1 MNYAESLEPGDDFLP
16 VGTTLLNG
24 TYAITDHL
32 GSGGFGLT
40 YLAGDQIGRK
50 VVLKECFP
58 ASVCL
63 RRSKQVRPQTRSH
76 EDDFEK
82 LIQNF
87 VGEARQL
94 AKLKHENVVPVL
106 HFFEENDTAYMALE
120 YVDGVDLTT
129 HVDEKSGY
137 LTPRR
142 IMDLARQ
149 LVGALDYVHRHGV
162 LHRDIAPDNIIV
174 SKDDTPVLIDFGAAR
189 NVDAALAQSIFAV
202 KDGFSPPEFYLPGEK
217 HSAASDIYSFGATL
231 YTLVTGHVPV
241 DAQRRVVAQQK
252 DQADPLAPLV
262 GAVRGFPEGFLRAI
276 DKAMALS
283 PEERPQRASELLELM
298 QTTYD
303 ADGQPVSPRKPHL
316 HVVGQEANSA
326 PARRNPASE
335 PRIPVPTRPAVP
347 AGARTTERPGQACKP
362 VTRPACAPAQKAAC
376 APGRPA
382 TKPATR
388 QVERTATAVHDP
400 ASAEAN
406 ARAKRAGAEVLP
418 PLVSAGPDDISAL
431 RPKTGG
437 KSNLGMIL
445 AAAAIAIGAAGGYFA
460 FANKGEEVAVSE
472 PAVVEP
478 AAQAPAAVAQAPAP
492 AAQEPAPE
500 QITAPAPA
508 AAPAAE
514 PASPA
519 ALFTPAKPAAAA
531 PDAGQGGWHIDIEL
545 ALTQGADAAGK
556 PAVVFSG
563 GERSPYPAG
572 TILAAVGGAPVGGDP
587 AGVPALAASY
597 FALSDPASAGLPIE
611 VTNPLFGTTTEAE
624 LPVQVSRE
632 VSMGI
637 FDVVQERDRD
647 AWRVRVSAASEASG
661 LIAGDILLSE
671 RQSGRRIERASDLS
685 GVLEGFSRLG
695 QPSYELI
702 VQRNGAT
709 KIIGVGLSTP

>member
-1 MNYAESLEPGDDFLP
+1 MNYAESLEPADDFLP

-63 RRSKQVRPQTRSH
+63 RSSKQVRPQTRSH

-82 LIQNF
+82 LIHNF

-202 KDGFSPPEFYLPGEK
+202 KDGFSPPEFYQPGET

-241 DAQRRVVAQQK
+241 DAQRRMVAPQNNE
-252 DQADPLAPLV
+252 ADPLTPLT

-276 DKAMALS
+276 DKAMALA
-283 PEERPQRASELLELM
+283 PADRPQRASELLELM

-303 ADGQPVSPRKPHL
+303 ADGQPVGTRKPHL

-326 PARRNPASE
+326 PARRSPASE

-362 VTRPACAPAQKAAC
+362 VTRPACAPGQKAAT
-376 APGRPA
+376 ASGRPV

-388 QVERTATAVHDP
+388 QVERTATKVPETATPD
-400 ASAEAN
+400 EGN
-406 ARAKRAGAEVLP
+406 ARTKRAGAEVLP

-431 RPKTGG
+431 RPKAG
-437 KSNLGMIL
+437 KSNLGLIL
-445 AAAAIAIGAAGGYFA
+445 GAVAIAIGAAGGF
-460 FANKGEEVAVSE
+460 FIVANKGG
-472 PAVVEP
+472 EP
-478 AAQAPAAVAQAPAP
+478 AATETVVAQPAAPATAPAALETAPVQIATPAP
-492 AAQEPAPE
+492 AV
-500 QITAPAPA
+500 
-508 AAPAAE
+508 APAAE

-519 ALFTPAKPAAAA
+519 ALFAPAKPAATAV
-531 PDAGQGGWHIDIEL
+531 DAGQGGWRVEVAL
-545 ALTQGADAAGK
+545 ALTQGTDAAGK
-556 PAVVFSG
+556 PAVVFTG
-563 GERSPYPAG
+563 GENSPYPAG
-572 TILAAVGGAPVGGDP
+572 TILAALGGNPVGGDP
-587 AGVPALAASY
+587 AGVAALAASY
-597 FALSDPASAGLPIE
+597 FAQTDPASAGLPVE
-611 VTNPLFGTTTEAE
+611 VTNPLFGTTTESV

-632 VSMGI
+632 VSMGA
-637 FDVVQERDRD
+637 FDVVQEPDRD
-647 AWRVRVSAASEASG
+647 TWRVRVSAAKESSG
-661 LIAGDILLSE
+661 LIEGDILLSE
-671 RQSGRRIERASDLS
+671 RQSGHRIERASDLS
-685 GVLEGFSRLG
+685 GVLEGYSRLG

-702 VQRNGAT
+702 VERNGAT

>member
-1 MNYAESLEPGDDFLP
+1 MNYAESLEPADDFLP

-82 LIQNF
+82 LIHNF

-202 KDGFSPPEFYLPGEK
+202 KDGFSPPEFYQPGET

-231 YTLVTGHVPV
+231 YTLVTGQVPV
-241 DAQRRVVAQQK
+241 DAQRRMVAQQN
-252 DQADPLAPLV
+252 DQADPLAPLT

-276 DKAMALS
+276 DKAMALA
-283 PEERPQRASELLELM
+283 PADRPQRASELLELM

-303 ADGQPVSPRKPHL
+303 ADGQPVNARKPHL

-326 PARRNPASE
+326 PAARNPTSQ

-362 VTRPACAPAQKAAC
+362 VTRPTGAPAQKAAC
-376 APGRPA
+376 APARPV

-388 QVERTATAVHDP
+388 QVERTATALYDP
-400 ASAEAN
+400 APADAN
-406 ARAKRAGAEVLP
+406 TRAKRAGAEVLP

-431 RPKTGG
+431 RPKAGG

-445 AAAAIAIGAAGGYFA
+445 AAAAIAIGAAGGYYVV
-460 FANKGEEVAVSE
+460 ANKGGEPSATETVVA
-472 PAVVEP
+472 
-478 AAQAPAAVAQAPAP
+478 QPAAVAPATLEAAPV
-492 AAQEPAPE
+492 E
-500 QITAPAPA
+500 TAT
-508 AAPAAE
+508 AAPATA
-514 PASPA
+514 PVAAPVSPA
-519 ALFTPAKPAAAA
+519 EVFAPAKAAVAA
-531 PDAGQGGWHIDIEL
+531 PEAGQGGWRIDVEL

-556 PAVVFSG
+556 PAVVFTG
-563 GERSPYPAG
+563 GENSPYPAG
-572 TILAAVGGAPVGGDP
+572 TVLAAVGGSPVGGDP
-587 AGVPALAASY
+587 NGVAALAASY
-597 FALSDPASAGLPIE
+597 FAQSDPASAGLPVE
-611 VTNPLFGTTTEAE
+611 VTNPLFGTTTEAV

-632 VSMGI
+632 VSMGS
-637 FDVVQERDRD
+637 FDVVQEPDRD
-647 AWRVRVSAASEASG
+647 TWRVRVSAAKESSG
-661 LIAGDILLSE
+661 LIEGDILLSE
-671 RQSGRRIERASDLS
+671 RQSGHRIERASDLS
-685 GVLEGFSRLG
+685 GVLEGYSRLG